1 MAESMTC
8 SRCGKPLDAFAP
20 RGVCVHCVLEAGL
33 SPAAGEL
40 ISCQDSAPEQRA
52 PDADAAAEVRQSA
65 APGAGPEWLATGG
78 GVLARFGDYELLEEI
93 ARGGMGIV
101 YKARQL
107 SLNRVVAVKMILAG
121 QLAAP
126 AGVQRLPAETTA
138 VDVYSLGAILYE
150 LLTGQPPFLAE
161 SPLETLLQVVEREPP
176 RPAVLNPRV

>member
-101 YKARQL
+101 YRARQL
-107 SLNRVVAVKMILAG
+107 SLNRVVALKMILAG
-121 QLAAP
+121 QLASEAE
-126 AGVQRLPAETTA
+126 VQRFRAEATA
-138 VDVYSLGAILYE
+138 AANLDHPNIVPIYEIGDHEGQQYFSMKLVEGGSLSGAI
-150 LLTGQPPFLAE
+150 A
-161 SPLETLLQVVEREPP
+161 
-176 RPAVLNPRV
+176 